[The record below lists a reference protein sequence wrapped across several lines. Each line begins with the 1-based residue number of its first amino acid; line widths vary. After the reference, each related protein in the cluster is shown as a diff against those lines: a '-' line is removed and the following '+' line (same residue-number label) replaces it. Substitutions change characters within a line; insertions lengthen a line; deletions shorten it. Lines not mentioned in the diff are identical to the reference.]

1 MSDRDELVD
10 ESVLRRSL
18 RFEADERV
26 PRFDAAA
33 IAALAAAEPLR
44 PRTALYA
51 LVAAGVTGLVAV
63 GVWSTI
69 IANAGALAMIA
80 GEAILD
86 LLIATAR
93 LLVGL
98 AEAVSEPAVPIS
110 LLAALGFAIVHELR
124 ERRESAHVHAS

>member
-1 MSDRDELVD
+1 MSDRDDLVD

-18 RFEADERV
+18 RFESDERV

-33 IAALAAAEPLR
+33 IAALAEAEPLR